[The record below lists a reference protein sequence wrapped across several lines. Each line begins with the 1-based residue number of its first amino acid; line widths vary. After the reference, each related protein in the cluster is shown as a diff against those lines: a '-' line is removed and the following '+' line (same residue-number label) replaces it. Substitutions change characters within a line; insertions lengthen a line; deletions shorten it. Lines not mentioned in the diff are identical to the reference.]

1 MGESKIR
8 KDSNDESRLNFIVQL
23 LDDIKALEWMLEH
36 DKIERG
42 ISRIGAEQEF
52 CLITDHWRPAKNAD
66 ILLKEIN
73 DPHFTT
79 ELGLFN
85 LEINLDPIEL
95 KGNAFMRM
103 EAQLN
108 ALLQKASD
116 TAAKH
121 DTHVL
126 LTGILP
132 TISKNELQLEYMTPN
147 PRYYALNDI
156 IKKQRG
162 QNIRL
167 FLTGVDELSIEH
179 DSVLFEACNT
189 SFQCHLQ
196 IDPGDF
202 ISSYN
207 WAQAIAGPVLGVC
220 VNSPLLLGREL
231 WAETRIALFQQSIDT
246 RSSSYAL
253 KEQQSRVSFGN
264 SWAQGTIADLY
275 KNEISRYKVLL
286 ERDIEQN
293 ALEELQKG
301 NAPKLQ
307 ALSLHNGTIYKW
319 NRACYGLGGGKAHL
333 RIENRY
339 IPSGPSIIDEIAN
352 FALWA
357 GIMLGRPKDFD
368 DLPSVMDFRDAK
380 SNFIKAARTGKE
392 SVMNW
397 KGKLISV
404 RDLMLNELLPMAYE
418 GLKKAEVDQSDTERL
433 LGIIEQRT
441 IKGTGA
447 QWNVRNYR
455 RLSDHMKRDEAL
467 LALTKSMYLNQ
478 QENIPVHNWSE
489 ADTDTEV
496 HEQSR
501 LVSHIMSTQ
510 LFTVLDNDLARLAT
524 EVMMWKNIHHLPVE
538 DEQGQLCGLLTWSHL
553 QHFDPTG
560 ERQDH
565 RNVSDIMVRNL
576 ITATPELGIEEA
588 KALMQKHSI
597 GCLPVVQDGQLV
609 GIITQ
614 KDILEFQ
621 HD

>member
-8 KDSNDESRLNFIVQL
+8 NDSNAESRLNFIAQL
-23 LDDIKALEWMLEH
+23 LDDIKALEIMLAE

-42 ISRIGAEQEF
+42 ITRIGAEQEF

-95 KGNAFMRM
+95 KGNAFTQM

-116 TAAKH
+116 TAAKY

-132 TISKNELQLEYMTPN
+132 TISKNELLLEYMTPN

-196 IDPGDF
+196 IDPVDF

-246 RSSSYAL
+246 RTSSYAL
-253 KEQQSRVSFGN
+253 KEQQARVSFGS
-264 SWAQGTIADLY
+264 SWAMGTVADLY

-293 ALEELQKG
+293 ALEEIQKG
-301 NAPKLQ
+301 NVPKLQ

-319 NRACYGLGGGKAHL
+319 NRACYGVGGGKPHL

-339 IPSGPSIIDEIAN
+339 IPSGPSTIDEMAN

-357 GIMLGRPKDFD
+357 GIMLGRPEEFD
-368 DLPSVMDFRDAK
+368 DLPSIMDFRDAK
-380 SNFIKAARTGKE
+380 GNFIKAARTGKE
-392 SVMNW
+392 SVMKW
-397 KGKLISV
+397 KGELISV
-404 RDLMLNELLPMAYE
+404 RDLMLGKLLPIAYE
-418 GLKKAEVDQSDTERL
+418 GLKKAEVDQEDTERL

-441 IKGTGA
+441 VKGTGA
-447 QWNVRNYR
+447 QWNVRNFR

-478 QENIPVHNWSE
+478 RENTPVHDWKE
-489 ADTDTEV
+489 VDIDTDV
-496 HEQSR
+496 HEQSTQI
-501 LVSHIMSTQ
+501 SHIMSTQ
-510 LFTVLDNDLARLAT
+510 LFTVRDNDLARLAT
-524 EVMMWKNIHHLPVE
+524 QVMMWKNIHHLPVE

-560 ERQDH
+560 ETQDH
-565 RNVSDIMVRNL
+565 RNVSEIMVKDL
-576 ITATPELGIEEA
+576 ITAAPDLHIEQA
-588 KALMQKHSI
+588 KSLMEKHAI
-597 GCLPVVQDGQLV
+597 GCLPVVQEGQLI
-609 GIITQ
+609 GIVTQ
-614 KDILEFQ
+614 KDILEF
-621 HD
+621 